1 MSIVRVNVP
10 ACNSQ
15 CQKPICFFK
24 MERFTYIQVNSQ
36 KHWKT
41 ERRAKRFRD
50 KFTGQT
56 LICTKI
62 LMLKIPCLLLRC
74 WLQNSIKLRITHTKL
89 SYQKLEEQPGKL
101 LLKSISFR
109 AQCRY
114 HFPVLMHQR

>member
-15 CQKPICFFK
+15 CQKPICFLRWNVSHIYK
-24 MERFTYIQVNSQ
+24 SILKSTG
-36 KHWKT
+36 K
-41 ERRAKRFRD
+41 RAKRFRD

-62 LMLKIPCLLLRC
+62 LMLKIPCLLLRF

-101 LLKSISFR
+101 LLKSTSFR